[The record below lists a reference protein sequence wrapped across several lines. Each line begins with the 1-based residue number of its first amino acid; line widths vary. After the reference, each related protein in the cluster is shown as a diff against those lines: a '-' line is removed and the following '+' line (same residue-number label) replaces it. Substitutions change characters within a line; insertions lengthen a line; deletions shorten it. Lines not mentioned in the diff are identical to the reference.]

1 MQMDKAGARLKKIRL
16 DKGLSLEEAAKKT
29 RVALNILKAIEDDG
43 FINLEPVYVKG
54 FIKIYCSYLNVP
66 PADFLSETK
75 EPQVTMK
82 LSDEEEKATPFLR
95 PLPVRKPLI
104 PWRFILMLI
113 VAVAVVFLAA
123 GLWRTV
129 SKAVKDRS
137 HDQLKPKPAAVRT
150 APSKQQKARPVAQAQ
165 KPKTVQATKA
175 APVTSSKEQNIPISS
190 NKGEQSGI
198 RLGIHAKDDCWV
210 QVKVDGKT
218 IFQSVLFR
226 GRTES
231 WTAMDKID
239 LWLGSAGGVELEVN
253 GSRIPSLGR
262 KGQVLKNIV
271 ISKDG
276 LKVGK

>member
-1 MQMDKAGARLKKIRL
+1 MDKAGARLKKIRL

-29 RVALNILKAIEDDG
+29 KVSLNILKAIEDDG
-43 FINLEPVYVKG
+43 FINLEPVYIKG
-54 FIKIYCSYLNVP
+54 FIKIYCHYLGVAP
-66 PADFLSETK
+66 SDFIAEIK

-82 LSDEEEKATPFLR
+82 LSDEEEKATPFLH
-95 PLPVRKPLI
+95 PLPVRRSF
-104 PWRFILMLI
+104 PWRALLLAAGVIAAL
-113 VAVAVVFLAA
+113 FLAA
-123 GLWRTV
+123 GTFRGIAKALKHQAEMKPRVT
-129 SKAVKDRS
+129 AVKAAK
-137 HDQLKPKPAAVRT
+137 QQKKALAPALKEKTPKPAA
-150 APSKQQKARPVAQAQ
+150 
-165 KPKTVQATKA
+165 
-175 APVTSSKEQNIPISS
+175 QNQTIPIGST
-190 NKGEQSGI
+190 KDEQAGI

-210 QVKVDGKT
+210 QVKVDGKI

-226 GRTES
+226 GRMES
-231 WTAMDKID
+231 WTARDKID

>member
-1 MQMDKAGARLKKIRL
+1 MDKTGARLKKIRT

-29 RVALNILKAIEDDG
+29 KVSLYILKAIEDDG

-54 FIKIYCSYLNVP
+54 FIKIYCNYLNVP
-66 PADFLSETK
+66 PADFISEIK

-82 LSDEEEKATPFLR
+82 LSDADEKATAFLH
-95 PLPVRKPLI
+95 PLPARKQFI
-104 PWRFILMLI
+104 PWRLLFTVVV
-113 VAVAVVFLAA
+113 VAVAVFLVARV
-123 GLWRTV
+123 WR
-129 SKAVKDRS
+129 DRPRG
-137 HDQLKPKPAAVRT
+137 QVKPKPVEAQT
-150 APSKQQKARPVAQAQ
+150 AKKQKAKPVIAPPKKLKMIQAAAQNR
-165 KPKTVQATKA
+165 
-175 APVTSSKEQNIPISS
+175 NIPISG
-190 NKGEQSGI
+190 NKGDQSGI

-210 QVKVDGKT
+210 QVKVDGKV

-231 WTAMDKID
+231 WTAGDRID
-239 LWLGSAGGVELEVN
+239 LWLGSAGGAELEVN